1 MDERRKREISKEYK
15 MVQAGDILYIQAVEE
30 SEFSRIWQNYLYPGL
45 LMFCGKTRSCS
56 PHMCH
61 PTRAYR
67 MHLAFLRE
75 SGGHYNLMSL
85 LLTQWR
91 KKVEMCPSEPT
102 HKT

>member
-15 MVQAGDILYIQAVEE
+15 MVQAGNILYIQAVEE
-30 SEFSRIWQNYLYPGL
+30 SEFSRIWQNCLYPGL
-45 LMFCGKTRSCS
+45 LMSCGKTRSCS
-56 PHMCH
+56 PGMCH
-61 PTRAYR
+61 PMGTYR
-67 MHLAFLRE
+67 MHLEFLRE
-75 SGGHYNLMSL
+75 SGGHYILMRL